1 MMRRRRSEP
10 WFVVVAEYSR
20 ENTIRLGGLPPLRS
34 RVLAINNPMIAS
46 GKPKKI
52 RAKKA
57 PTTMF
62 STASLPTWLFFPLH
76 FNRALVEQKR
86 AIKMRQRCLVLSS
99 NTRSLSLASCAA

>member
-1 MMRRRRSEP
+1 
-10 WFVVVAEYSR
+10 
-20 ENTIRLGGLPPLRS
+20 
-34 RVLAINNPMIAS
+34 MIAS

-86 AIKMRQRCLVLSS
+86 AIKMRQRC
-99 NTRSLSLASCAA
+99 